1 MKIIIHSHPWFSR
14 WQVLALLVSSALGL
28 SHSAAAQAALPPPL
42 NYADQMPALPGGGG
56 NVAVV
61 AAIQKALVYPNP
73 AGLSQTKGRAVVS
86 IVVEADG
93 SIREAKV
100 VRSPSP
106 SCEQPI
112 LAAVRRLPRFVPGR
126 QNGQPVPVVLS
137 LPIAVRLDSAVTAE
151 NTPPK
156 SQ

>member
-1 MKIIIHSHPWFSR
+1 MKSVVCSGSF
-14 WQVLALLVSSALGL
+14 LALLLPAAP
-28 SHSAAAQAALPPPL
+28 AAAQFFYNQYP
-42 NYADQMPALPGGGG
+42 ADTSRLYSYVEQMPALPGGGG

-73 AGLSQTKGRAVVS
+73 AGLSQAKGRAVVS